1 MENMTAARDISAVA
15 PINVLRGIKPLC
27 VPYVPSSDFAE
38 ETQRRADPRIESLW
52 KRLGLV
58 YLFDQPQPAAVSRTR
73 VTVNNFTA
81 QLVFRVC
88 MQNHTDRLIE
98 RYQPGFVFPENIRR
112 AAIEYTNGRSAAV
125 RRVFDMIRE
134 NSRYTEEVSRIFRL
148 VFEKESGGIPLQTV
162 CRALA
167 VLLGSTGG
175 GAVLTSQ

>member
-27 VPYVPSSDFAE
+27 VPYVPSLDFAE
-38 ETQRRADPRIESLW
+38 ETQHRADPRIESLW

-58 YLFDQPQPAAVSRTR
+58 YLFDQPQPVAVSRTR

-98 RYQPGFVFPENIRR
+98 RY
-112 AAIEYTNGRSAAV
+112 
-125 RRVFDMIRE
+125 
-134 NSRYTEEVSRIFRL
+134 
-148 VFEKESGGIPLQTV
+148 
-162 CRALA
+162 
-167 VLLGSTGG
+167 
-175 GAVLTSQ
+175 

>member
-38 ETQRRADPRIESLW
+38 ETQHRADPRIESLW

-73 VTVNNFTA
+73 ITVNNFTA

-112 AAIEYTNGRSAAV
+112 AAIEYTTGRSAAV
-125 RRVFDMIRE
+125 RRVFDMIR
-134 NSRYTEEVSRIFRL
+134 
-148 VFEKESGGIPLQTV
+148 
-162 CRALA
+162 
-167 VLLGSTGG
+167 
-175 GAVLTSQ
+175 